1 MSELHGGGSLG
12 AQTVARGRSQPNG
25 WWGMALF
32 LCTEVAL
39 FGTLIGSYF
48 YLSFVDHRWP
58 PRGVPEP
65 EILKSSIAIGV
76 LVATV
81 LPVWRS
87 VRAVRG
93 GSRRAAILALAL
105 ATVVQLAYLGFEIN
119 LWRLDYNAF
128 HPENSAYASAYFTLL
143 TVDHAHVL
151 LGILLDCSMLAFMLL
166 RGLPRY
172 CAVGMRALGM
182 YWYVI
187 TFLSVCVYLTLLSP
201 RF

>member
-1 MSELHGGGSLG
+1 VSADALG
-12 AQTVARGRSQPNG
+12 TQTVARARSQPNG

-39 FGTLIGSYF
+39 FGTVMGSYF

-58 PRGVPEP
+58 PRGVPYP
-65 EILKSSIAIGV
+65 EVVKPSIAIGV
-76 LVATV
+76 LVLTT

-87 VRAVRG
+87 VRAARAG
-93 GSRRAAILALAL
+93 RRREATLALLL
-105 ATVVQLAYLGFEIN
+105 ATVVQMGYLAFEIL
-119 LWRLDYNAF
+119 LWRHDYNTF
-128 HPENSAYASAYFTLL
+128 HPESSAYGSAYFTLL
-143 TVDHAHVL
+143 TLDHAHVL
-151 LGILLDCSMLAFMLL
+151 LGILLDWAMLAFLVL

-172 CAVGMRALGM
+172 STVGLRAVGM

-187 TFLSVCVYLTLLSP
+187 IFLSVCVYLVLLSP